1 MATKVAPADPSTRR
15 LSEVARHVVI
25 PSGIVDTLWFEV
37 EERCREFGDEFD
49 TWQDGLG
56 QVVLGIRE
64 DGSFA
69 ATVGGITL
77 SIPRQV
83 AKTFIVM
90 RIVVALCTLYP
101 NLTVIWTAH
110 RLRTTTYTFQNFK
123 SMVLRASVRGYL
135 RSGMNDGTAIRDANG
150 EQAIPFK
157 NGSVILFGAREQG
170 FGRGFDKV
178 DIEVFD
184 EAQILTLKALEDM
197 VAATNQSRFEHGALL
212 FYMGTPP
219 RPTDPGEVFG
229 ERRKEALSFKVGVP
243 DFGHPVEGE
252 DSLYV
257 ECSAD
262 PDADPEDQA
271 QWAKANPS
279 FPHRTPLRSL
289 LRLRK
294 NLPGV
299 DSWAREALGVW
310 DADEQAEGPISPARW
325 AALTDGESMA
335 TDESLTLALDAP
347 MDRKSACFAVY
358 GKRADGLRHV
368 AIRYWLASH
377 QLGELVAT
385 AKMLCDGH
393 KVSLHMPPNSPARAW
408 KDDLAAAGVEVIEV
422 KPAAFTEAQA
432 MIEQAVV
439 EGTIRHRGQPE
450 MNGAVKG
457 LAARISGDTEPW
469 SRRTSGTNVAPL
481 FAAAAAAAAE
491 AGRIATESAVIDLSD
506 FMDDD

>member
-15 LSEVARHVVI
+15 LSEVARHVVV

-49 TWQDGLG
+49 AWQDGLG

-90 RIVVALCTLYP
+90 RIVVALCTMYP

-123 SMVLRASVRGYL
+123 SMVLRPTVRGYL
-135 RSGMNDGTAIRDANG
+135 RQGMNEGTAIRDANG

-157 NGSVILFGAREQG
+157 NGSTILFGAREQG

-184 EAQILTLKALEDM
+184 EAQILSMRALDDM
-197 VAATNQSRFEHGALL
+197 VPATNQSQWEFGALL

-219 RPTDPGEVFG
+219 RPSDPGEVFG
-229 ERRKEALSFKVGVP
+229 ERRREALALKAGVP
-243 DFGHPVEGE
+243 DFGPPVEGE

-262 PDADPEDQA
+262 PNADPEDHA
-271 QWAKANPS
+271 QWAIANPS
-279 FPHRTPLRSL
+279 YPHRTPLRSL

-294 NLPGV
+294 NLPV
-299 DSWAREALGVW
+299 ADSWAREGLGIW
-310 DADEQAEGPISPARW
+310 DADDTQEGPISPGRW
-325 AALTDGESMA
+325 ATLTDGESMA

-347 MDRKSACFAVY
+347 LGRKSATFSVY

-368 AIRYWLASH
+368 AIRYGLPNSKK
-377 QLGELVAT
+377 GETVADVPRI
-385 AKMLCDGH
+385 AKQLCDGH
-393 KVSLHMPPNSPARAW
+393 KVALHLPPKSPALAW
-408 KDDLAAAGVEVIEV
+408 RDDLVKAGVGVIEV
-422 KPAAFTEAQA
+422 KPAEFSEAQQLL
-432 MIEQAVV
+432 EQAVE
-439 EGTIRHRGQPE
+439 EGSLRHRGQPE
-450 MNGAVKG
+450 MTAAVKG
-457 LAARISGDTEPW
+457 LAARKSGETEPW
-469 SRRTSGTNVAPL
+469 SRRNSTANVAPL
-481 FAAAAAAAAE
+481 FAAAAAVAAATHE
-491 AGRIATESAVIDLSD
+491 PQRADAWLEMIDL
-506 FMDDD
+506 

>member
-1 MATKVAPADPSTRR
+1 MAAAEIADPSTRP

-25 PSGIVDTLWFEV
+25 PAGIVDTLWFEV

-56 QVVLGIRE
+56 QVVLGLRE

-90 RIVVALCTLYP
+90 RIVVALCTMFP

-110 RLRTTTYTFQNFK
+110 RLRTSTFTFQNFK
-123 SMVLRASVRGYL
+123 TMVLRPSVRGYL
-135 RSGMNDGTAIRDANG
+135 QPGSNLGTAIRDANG

-178 DIEVFD
+178 DVEVFD
-184 EAQILTLKALEDM
+184 EAQILGMKALEDM
-197 VAATNQSRFEHGALL
+197 VAATNQSQFEFGALL

-229 ERRKEALSFKVGVP
+229 ERRREALTFKQGAP
-243 DFGHPVEGE
+243 DFGPPVVGE
-252 DSLYV
+252 DAVYV

-262 PDADPEDQA
+262 ADADPEDQA

-294 NLPGV
+294 NLTDV
-299 DSWAREALGVW
+299 LSWMREGLGIW
-310 DADEQAEGPISPARW
+310 DQNDAGEGPIRSARW
-325 AALTDGESMA
+325 LQLTDGESMA
-335 TDESLTLALDAP
+335 TEGSLTLALDAP
-347 MDRKSACFAVY
+347 PDRSVAWFVVA
-358 GKRADGLRHV
+358 GKRPDRLRHV
-368 AIRYWLASH
+368 AIRFPVPASKIGEVAAIAK
-377 QLGELVAT
+377 QLCAGHGLDSVA
-385 AKMLCDGH
+385 
-393 KVSLHMPPNSPARAW
+393 VPPKSPALAW
-408 KDDLAAAGVEVIEV
+408 RDALIESGVKVYEV
-422 KPAAFTEAQA
+422 KKPAFETAQKT
-432 MIEQAVV
+432 IEQATSD
-439 EGTIRHRGQPE
+439 GTLRHRGQAD
-450 MNGAVKG
+450 MNAAVAG
-457 LAARISGDTEPW
+457 LAARAEGSSAPW
-469 SRRTSGTNVAPL
+469 ARRSPTVDVAPIM
-481 FAAAAAAAAE
+481 AAAAAVAAASE
-491 AGRIATESAVIDLSD
+491 NRPTRSAY
-506 FMDDD
+506 DDEDSGLMVV